1 MNPSFK
7 EKNTKKKSE
16 QFRKSQQKDQ
26 EGNDESKC
34 NLMNQQQ
41 NHSNSNLTSKQR
53 KNSNHKTKKTIN
65 NILLKANIKQKTTII
80 KQTASKKQQS

>member
-41 NHSNSNLTSKQR
+41 NQSFSNLTSKLD
-53 KNSNHKTKKTIN
+53 KK
-65 NILLKANIKQKTTII
+65 K
-80 KQTASKKQQS
+80 